1 MQLQRKLAYHA
12 APTALAV
19 NMHVYWAGTFADLWR
34 SGDKSGEPFLK
45 EIAAGEVYGAGHA
58 ESGNDLPVL
67 LSTTRAERVDGGYK
81 FYGRKSFGS
90 LGPAWTRLGMH
101 GMDASDPAAPKI
113 VHAFM
118 PRGTTGSS
126 TVAVWD
132 TLGMRATQSD
142 DTLLDG
148 AFVPDNMILRVLP
161 AGAAGMDMYV
171 LALFAWA
178 LGGFANVY
186 YGQAQ
191 RAFDMVVASLEKRTS
206 IGLSRPLKYHAE
218 IQHELADMWIE
229 LDSIGPSLDRLA
241 DDWINGVDHGP
252 MWGAKLI
259 AAKYRAVNSAWKVVD
274 SGLDLMGG
282 FGIFKA
288 AGYER
293 LWRDARLGRIHPG
306 NSALSHE
313 FVAKTLLG
321 INPDETPRW
330 G

>member
-1 MQLQRKLAYHA
+1 
-12 APTALAV
+12 
-19 NMHVYWAGTFADLWR
+19 
-34 SGDKSGEPFLK
+34 
-45 EIAAGEVYGAGHA
+45 
-58 ESGNDLPVL
+58 
-67 LSTTRAERVDGGYK
+67 
-81 FYGRKSFGS
+81 
-90 LGPAWTRLGMH
+90 
-101 GMDASDPAAPKI
+101 
-113 VHAFM
+113 
-118 PRGTTGSS
+118 
-126 TVAVWD
+126 
-132 TLGMRATQSD
+132 MRATQSD
-142 DTLLDG
+142 DTVLDG

-161 AGAAGMDMYV
+161 AGAAGMDMNV